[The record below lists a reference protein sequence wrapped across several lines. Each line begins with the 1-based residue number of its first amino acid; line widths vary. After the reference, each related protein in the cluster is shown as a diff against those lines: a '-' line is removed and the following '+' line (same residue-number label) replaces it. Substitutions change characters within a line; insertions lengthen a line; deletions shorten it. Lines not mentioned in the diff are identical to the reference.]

1 MLQNLEYVEAM
12 YKRLKDSTEDK
23 EVIKAAKGYL
33 SGIRAD
39 LKLRKSE
46 GRYRKGG

>member
-1 MLQNLEYVEAM
+1 MLQNLEYVEAL
-12 YKRLKDSTEDK
+12 YQRLKDSTEDK

-39 LKLRKSE
+39 LRMKNGE
-46 GRYRKGG
+46 GRNRKGG